1 MWMAIGIVGTLVAGI
16 SVLAFIVSMFKPILV
31 WRGTPTRKAA
41 ALQWSILFVLGFVAL
56 GVGATN
62 DHARKEAATPVAD
75 APAAVAQAPALPEA
89 PLTVL
94 ESLKRSDKVASA
106 KPISVNDRP
115 GIEVVYRDEKALTRS
130 LYVSMLADQIWTAV
144 RDADPADRNAFGGLL
159 IRAEGPIV
167 DGFGHTRVE
176 QLFALVVPGDAIRQ
190 FNWASRDGSL
200 LLNYATVHEQTGPG
214 RQLVLAWCESDRVKL
229 FCSTGRL

>member
-62 DHARKEAATPVAD
+62 DRANKEAAAPVAD
-75 APAAVAQAPALPEA
+75 APAAVAQALAPPAA

-94 ESLKRSDKVASA
+94 ESLQRSDKVASA
-106 KPISVNDRP
+106 KTISVNDRP

-130 LYVSMLADQIWTAV
+130 LYVSMLADQVWTAV
-144 RDADPADRNAFGGLL
+144 RAADPADRNAFGGLL
-159 IRAEGPIV
+159 IRAEGPVV

-176 QLFALVVPGDAIRQ
+176 QLFALVVPADAIRQ

-200 LLNYATVHEQTGPG
+200 LLNHATVHEQTGPG